1 MYKNY
6 VPWEREKSL
15 VLLVLIEWLSTFTVH
30 LDLVVVESWSY
41 SYLVL
46 ALSLVCTFDYDDSY
60 FMECIYLM
68 VY

>member
-1 MYKNY
+1 M
-6 VPWEREKSL
+6 
-15 VLLVLIEWLSTFTVH
+15 LIVH
-30 LDLVVVESWSY
+30 FYDSPDLMVVGSWSY

-46 ALSLVCTFDYDDSY
+46 ALSLVCTFDYDVSY